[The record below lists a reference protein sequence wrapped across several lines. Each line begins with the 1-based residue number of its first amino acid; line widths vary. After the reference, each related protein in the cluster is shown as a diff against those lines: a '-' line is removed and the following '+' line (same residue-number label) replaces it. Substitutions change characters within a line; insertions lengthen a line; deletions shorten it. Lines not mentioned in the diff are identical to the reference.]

1 MSAESLAFYTEQ
13 AARAGVALP
22 SVLTSES
29 TPLMPPDAIY
39 RRQRPDLSI
48 EQHIGDV
55 FAEAVLSVERY
66 VHAISTIPATGQRP
80 YKEGVG
86 IETRTLEGFVPRVL
100 TRDPKMPTE
109 QFSGAKLVPIARSQA
124 HAASVNAT
132 TAKIRNGANWLTDT
146 HYDEAAYLLATA
158 DVTVRNRKVGKSV
171 CLALILADTEN
182 YAEPTPR
189 VFTVRYLPMARQ
201 ALEEEAARLG

>member
-66 VHAISTIPATGQRP
+66 VHAISNIPATGP
-80 YKEGVG
+80 
-86 IETRTLEGFVPRVL
+86 
-100 TRDPKMPTE
+100 
-109 QFSGAKLVPIARSQA
+109 
-124 HAASVNAT
+124 
-132 TAKIRNGANWLTDT
+132 
-146 HYDEAAYLLATA
+146 EA
-158 DVTVRNRKVGKSV
+158 
-171 CLALILADTEN
+171 I
-182 YAEPTPR
+182 
-189 VFTVRYLPMARQ
+189 
-201 ALEEEAARLG
+201 